1 MKGICVL
8 TNVSNKKISGHIEF
22 EQIKQIN
29 NEIWLLITVNIKGLT
44 PGEHGFHIHQTGNLL
59 EGCKSLCSHF
69 NPDNTLHGDI
79 TDNRKNRHA
88 GDLGNIEA
96 DSDGNVNTMIID
108 KILRLN
114 PTSKYSIIGRSVV
127 IHQNRDD
134 LGRGGLDEHGNIIN
148 KKIHDESVKTGN
160 AGKRVACGV
169 IGIR

>member
-1 MKGICVL
+1 MRAICVL
-8 TNVSNKKISGHIEF
+8 TNVSHKKISGYIEF
-22 EQIKQIN
+22 QQMKQSN
-29 NEIWLLITVNIKGLT
+29 NEIWLYITVKIKGLT
-44 PGEHGFHIHQTGNLL
+44 PGKHGFHIHQTGNLL
-59 EGCKSLCSHF
+59 EGCTSLCSHF

-79 TDNRKNRHA
+79 TDKKKHRHA

-96 DSDGNVNTMIID
+96 DSHGNVDTIIVD

-127 IHQNRDD
+127 IHKNKDD
-134 LGRGGLDEHGNIIN
+134 LGRGGLDKYGNIIN

-160 AGKRVACGV
+160 AGKRIACGV